1 MKFAEHLS
9 AHITPEWRKQYINYE
24 EMKSML
30 YAAVEQ
36 APSAEVVEP
45 EILSR
50 YFAKFDEQFFSYCD
64 KELAKINTFY
74 SEKLAEATRKYAG
87 LKNELSE
94 TRDIEI
100 RKSNSIKNNILRKR
114 NVPARKMQE
123 IKLAFSEF
131 YLSLILLQN
140 YQNLNFT
147 GFRKI
152 LKKHD
157 KLLNVEYG
165 ARWRM
170 EHVENSHFYMN
181 KDIDRLIRETESTFT
196 QDLES
201 GDRQRAMKRLRVP
214 PLGEQQSPWTTFKVG
229 LFSGALI
236 ILIVSVILSGI
247 FHNEREDWRIVARLY
262 RGPFLIV
269 EFLFLWGINI
279 YGWRS
284 SGVNHVLI
292 FEMDPRNHL
301 SEQHIIEMAAI
312 FGVIWSLSVLC
323 FLYSAELSIPAYL
336 NPLALVI
343 IMVVFVINPI
353 KIFRYEARFWA
364 LKVMAKVFL
373 APFFY
378 VSFADFWIAD
388 QLNSLVTL
396 FTDLQYFVCFYLT
409 NPSWSVGVDGNRC
422 VVNHVGIRAFMACL
436 PPWFRFAQC
445 LRRYRDTKEAF
456 PHIVNA
462 VKYATSFFVVAFSA
476 LNKIYDTG
484 SDSGENAFFYLWIT
498 ASLISSCY
506 AYTWD
511 IKLDWGLF
519 DAKAGDNKFLREE
532 IVYSSTWFYYF
543 AIVEDFILRFGWAF
557 LISMTEM
564 GYALENS
571 MVTFLAP
578 LEVFRRFVWNFF
590 RLENEHLNNCGKFRA
605 VRDISVAPLDTS
617 DQSLIIRMM
626 DEADGV
632 TNRRKRK
639 NAHKKKEEPRFTIEG
654 ESTDD
659 MD

>member
-1 MKFAEHLS
+1 M
-9 AHITPEWRKQYINYE
+9 T
-24 EMKSML
+24 
-30 YAAVEQ
+30 
-36 APSAEVVEP
+36 
-45 EILSR
+45 
-50 YFAKFDEQFFSYCD
+50 FAKLGTSNF
-64 KELAKINTFY
+64 
-74 SEKLAEATRKYAG
+74 RK
-87 LKNELSE
+87 
-94 TRDIEI
+94 
-100 RKSNSIKNNILRKR
+100 KSNSIKNNILRKK

-123 IKLAFSEF
+123 IKLAFIHEK
-131 YLSLILLQN
+131 L
-140 YQNLNFT
+140 
-147 GFRKI
+147 
-152 LKKHD
+152 HD
-157 KLLNVEYG
+157 VGY
-165 ARWRM
+165 R
-170 EHVENSHFYMN
+170 
-181 KDIDRLIRETESTFT
+181 
-196 QDLES
+196 
-201 GDRQRAMKRLRVP
+201 
-214 PLGEQQSPWTTFKVG
+214 KVG
-229 LFSGALI
+229 LFRCCVATVRPGFSCFSCEEDKLEVHPNNDYDNI
-236 ILIVSVILSGI
+236 IITLVSI
-247 FHNEREDWRIVARLY
+247 FHSNRDDWRIVTRLY
-262 RGPFLIV
+262 RGPFLII

-301 SEQHIIEMAAI
+301 SEQHIIEMAAV
-312 FGVIWSLSVLC
+312 FGVIWSLSVLA
-323 FLYSAELSIPAYL
+323 FLYSAELSIPAYIS
-336 NPLALVI
+336 PLALVI
-343 IMVVFVINPI
+343 IMGCFVINPT
-353 KIFRYEARFWA
+353 KTFRHEARFWA
-364 LKVMAKVFL
+364 IKVMGKVLL

-378 VSFADFWIAD
+378 VSFADFWVAD
-388 QLNSLVTL
+388 QLNSLITL
-396 FTDLQYFVCFYLT
+396 FTDMQYFLCFYFT
-409 NPSWSVGVDGNRC
+409 NPSWSVGVDANYC
-422 VVNHVGIRAFMACL
+422 VANYIGIRAFMACL

-462 VKYATSFFVVAFSA
+462 AKYATSFFVVAFSA

-484 SDSGENAFFYLWIT
+484 SDYGENVFFYLWIT

-564 GYALENS
+564 GFALENS

-578 LEVFRRFVWNFF
+578 LEVFRRFTWNFF

-617 DQSLIIRMM
+617 DQTLIVRMM
-626 DEADGV
+626 DEEDGV

-639 NAHKKKEEPRFTIEG
+639 KCR
-654 ESTDD
+654 
-659 MD
+659 